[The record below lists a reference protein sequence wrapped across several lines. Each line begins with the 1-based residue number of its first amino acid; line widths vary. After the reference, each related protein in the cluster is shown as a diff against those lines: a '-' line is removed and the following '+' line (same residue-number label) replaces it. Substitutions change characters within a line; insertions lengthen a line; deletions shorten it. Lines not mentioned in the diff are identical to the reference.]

1 MVQLSYGHVV
11 MSLLSCI
18 LCGRSI
24 NQEEDRPRLGG
35 YNFIKTTYDI
45 SLDSLHLFVTKRILS
60 SIFVFVFMYKDRREN
75 PLGNKEMTKA
85 GRENIHDPNLPTI
98 NLWILSPDRFLSS
111 LYSLSIFQSFSRL
124 VFSYLRI
131 D

>member
-60 SIFVFVFMYKDRREN
+60 SIFVHKDKDKDRREN

-85 GRENIHDPNLPTI
+85 FRIPSSMTLVVH
-98 NLWILSPDRFLSS
+98 LWIKGISAQLVLWGFTFFREFLG
-111 LYSLSIFQSFSRL
+111 
-124 VFSYLRI
+124 
-131 D
+131 